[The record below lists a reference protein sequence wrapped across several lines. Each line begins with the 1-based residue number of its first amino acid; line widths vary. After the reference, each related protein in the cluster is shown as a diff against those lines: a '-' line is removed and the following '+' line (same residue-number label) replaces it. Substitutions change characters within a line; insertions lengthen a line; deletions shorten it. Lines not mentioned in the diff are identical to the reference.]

1 MPYEILNFVILNAN
15 IMESGL
21 CLNAK
26 ILTQKWTSLSINI
39 HIYVFNQT
47 LS

>member
-1 MPYEILNFVILNAN
+1 MMPYEILNFVILNAN

-26 ILTQKWTSLSINI
+26 IWPRNGPLPAHKYSY
-39 HIYVFNQT
+39 IYVYI
-47 LS
+47 

>member
-1 MPYEILNFVILNAN
+1 MMPYEILTFVILNAN

-26 ILTQKWTSLSINI
+26 ILT
-39 HIYVFNQT
+39 
-47 LS
+47 